1 MLSSTRGNEAYLF
14 LFDDDDDF
22 DELLDDELLDDEL
35 LDDELLDPLVGGSS
49 LTVGRH
55 RRGDYVRY

>member
-1 MLSSTRGNEAYLF
+1 M
-14 LFDDDDDF
+14 FDDDGDF

>member
-14 LFDDDDDF
+14 LFDDDVDF
-22 DELLDDELLDDEL
+22 DEL

>member
-1 MLSSTRGNEAYLF
+1 M
-14 LFDDDDDF
+14 FDDDDDF

-35 LDDELLDPLVGGSS
+35 LDDEHLDDELLDPLVGGSS

>member
-35 LDDELLDPLVGGSS
+35 LDPLVGGSS